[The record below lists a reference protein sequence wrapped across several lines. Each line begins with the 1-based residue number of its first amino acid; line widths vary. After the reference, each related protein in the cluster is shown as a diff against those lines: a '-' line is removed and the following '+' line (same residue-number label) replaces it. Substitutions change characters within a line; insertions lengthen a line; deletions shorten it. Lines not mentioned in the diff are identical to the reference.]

1 METKKVF
8 IFCFD
13 NIKWIISCYS
23 QKVIYIDYTA
33 TGRSIKFIED
43 IIKEKVLPNYSN
55 THSDSNFTSEII
67 TKYRNDARETIKK
80 SCNVNDNLDN
90 LLFVGTGS
98 TSAVHKLINI
108 LRITEQ
114 TLILVSP
121 YEHHSNLLPWRETGS
136 EIIYANDGLKTS
148 LDLIDLENKLKYY
161 QNDRRLKIATFTV
174 FIIDY
179 LIIL

>member
-1 METKKVF
+1 
-8 IFCFD
+8 
-13 NIKWIISCYS
+13 
-23 QKVIYIDYTA
+23 
-33 TGRSIKFIED
+33 
-43 IIKEKVLPNYSN
+43 
-55 THSDSNFTSEII
+55 
-67 TKYRNDARETIKK
+67 
-80 SCNVNDNLDN
+80 LDN

-148 LDLIDLENKLKYY
+148 IDLIDLENKLKYY